1 MLEEITKVKT
11 GQVTYSVRDTQIED
25 KVIHQ
30 GDYMG
35 IGDNGILSVG
45 TDQEEVTLKMVD
57 EMMDDS
63 KELISIY
70 YGEEVSADQAQLL
83 ADKIEEKYDTCD
95 VELQYGGQPVYYY
108 IISVE

>member
-1 MLEEITKVKT
+1 
-11 GQVTYSVRDTQIED
+11 
-25 KVIHQ
+25 
-30 GDYMG
+30 MG